1 VSIGGLLCL
10 AVVVGGVIAVLVRRR
25 RRPRQAFNPVAD
37 YAHGVP

>member
-10 AVVVGGVIAVLVRRR
+10 ALVVAGVIALLVRRR
-25 RRPRQAFNPVAD
+25 RRPRQASNPVAG